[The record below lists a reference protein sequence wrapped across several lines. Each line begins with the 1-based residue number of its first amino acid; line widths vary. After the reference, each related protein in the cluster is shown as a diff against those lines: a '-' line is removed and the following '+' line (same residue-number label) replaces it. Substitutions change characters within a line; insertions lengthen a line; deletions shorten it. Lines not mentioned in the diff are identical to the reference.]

1 MRLTSLT
8 QWRVTSSSFS
18 ARSLC
23 SAPQSATDFRVCVV
37 GSGPAGFYTTDRL
50 LKAYGHHISVDLLD
64 RLPTPFGL
72 VRSGVAPDHPDTKNV
87 INQFMAVAA
96 DHRCNFLGNVTVG
109 KDVSLA
115 TLQQLYHAVILAY
128 GAEGNKQL
136 QIPGQK
142 LAGVLSARE
151 FVWWY
156 NGHPEYANLQLDLS
170 RVQSVAICGLGNVA
184 VDCAR
189 ILLQLPE
196 RLASTDIA
204 EHALRQLRNSSVTE
218 VHLIGRRG
226 PVQAAFTPKEL
237 REMLSMAGVSLHIA
251 PEVMKVTPVD
261 EAEMKAT
268 RMKRRVYDILSKAA
282 QKPVDRKQARQ
293 LHLHFLRSPRE
304 VKDSGAGHVAG
315 LELETNALQ
324 TNSDQ
329 TRQMAVGT
337 GQLQSLA
344 AQLVLESIG
353 YKSYPIEGAPF
364 DDRHGI
370 IPNKLG
376 KVIQATDSNDHIPGL
391 YVCGWV
397 KRGPSGIIGTNLWDA
412 QQTVDSVIEDFPLGA
427 VAHLSQKSQ
436 TLQSQLNKQTVV
448 DYEGY
453 CKIDK
458 YEVEQGHKHGKPRE
472 KITDVGKM
480 LQIAQ

>member
-1 MRLTSLT
+1 
-8 QWRVTSSSFS
+8 
-18 ARSLC
+18 
-23 SAPQSATDFRVCVV
+23 
-37 GSGPAGFYTTDRL
+37 
-50 LKAYGHHISVDLLD
+50 
-64 RLPTPFGL
+64 
-72 VRSGVAPDHPDTKNV
+72 
-87 INQFMAVAA
+87 
-96 DHRCNFLGNVTVG
+96 
-109 KDVSLA
+109 
-115 TLQQLYHAVILAY
+115 
-128 GAEGNKQL
+128 
-136 QIPGQK
+136 
-142 LAGVLSARE
+142 
-151 FVWWY
+151 
-156 NGHPEYANLQLDLS
+156 
-170 RVQSVAICGLGNVA
+170 
-184 VDCAR
+184 
-189 ILLQLPE
+189 
-196 RLASTDIA
+196 
-204 EHALRQLRNSSVTE
+204 
-218 VHLIGRRG
+218 
-226 PVQAAFTPKEL
+226 
-237 REMLSMAGVSLHIA
+237 
-251 PEVMKVTPVD
+251 
-261 EAEMKAT
+261 
-268 RMKRRVYDILSKAA
+268 
-282 QKPVDRKQARQ
+282 
-293 LHLHFLRSPRE
+293 
-304 VKDSGAGHVAG
+304 
-315 LELETNALQ
+315 
-324 TNSDQ
+324 
-329 TRQMAVGT
+329 MAVGT